1 VTARTRLL
9 GIDFGTKRIGLAVS
23 DPDRKIASPLATY
36 ERGDRNA
43 DALYFQQIVEKEG
56 IGQLVV
62 GLPIHL
68 SGDESVKS
76 TEARAFGT
84 WLHELTGLPLVFA
97 DERFSTVEA
106 EAALW
111 EAGLTHKRRK
121 SRRDRLAAQILLQ
134 AYIEAGCPVDGSSLI
149 NGGDL
154 GQS

>member
-23 DPDRKIASPLATY
+23 DPDRKIASPLATH
-36 ERGDRNA
+36 ERGDRDA
-43 DALYFQQIVEKEG
+43 DALYFQQIVEKEE

-68 SGDESVKS
+68 SGDESAKS
-76 TEARAFGT
+76 TEARAFGK

-106 EAALW
+106 ESALW

-134 AYIEAGCPVDGSSLI
+134 AYIEARCPPDPHSTPNST
-149 NGGDL
+149 NER
-154 GQS
+154 S